1 MMRSLVLLVM
11 VFFQRGADPDRITLR
26 SGDIP
31 GLVVNQTQHYEGA
44 SLTGYIN
51 GGAEL
56 YREYGFRRLTVQEV
70 TIRGGEEL
78 TIESYRMTDPAA
90 AFGIFSISRSGCEP
104 ADTAF
109 LVSCGSP
116 FQLQLVARDLYVRI
130 QNGSG
135 TAALQES
142 SRLLARWI
150 VARAG
155 QEPPVLPPE
164 FTHPFLL
171 PFVPGARHM
180 TGPLGLQN
188 GLPDWAE
195 PCEGMRG
202 FSVFALPAVF
212 GGREF
217 SVLVW
222 RFGSPED
229 CRIFLGRFGVDEQ
242 GAGVMAVR
250 RGAGTLRVKRQGPV
264 GCTLVETVEGGLEPG
279 LQEVIF
285 GPEK

>member
-1 MMRSLVLLVM
+1 MIGQLALLLM
-11 VFFQRGADPDRITLR
+11 VIFPQGADTGRITLHD
-26 SGDIP
+26 GDIP
-31 GLVVNQTQHYEGA
+31 GLVVKQTQHYDGA

-56 YREYGFRRLTVQEV
+56 YREYGFRTLTVQEV
-70 TIRGGEEL
+70 TLRSGEEL

-90 AFGIFSISRSGCEP
+90 AFGIFSVSRSGCEP

-109 LVSCGSP
+109 LASCTSP

-135 TAALQES
+135 TVALKES

-155 QEPPVLPPE
+155 QEIPALPPR
-164 FTHPFLL
+164 FTHPLLL
-171 PFVPGARHM
+171 PFVPGAKRM
-180 TGPLGLQN
+180 AGPLGLQN

-195 PCEGMRG
+195 PCEGLWG
-202 FSVFALPAVF
+202 FSLFALPAVF
-212 GGREF
+212 GGREL

-229 CRIFLGRFGVDEQ
+229 CGIFLGRIGVEEQ
-242 GAGVMAVR
+242 GAGLMTVP
-250 RGAGTLRVKRQGPV
+250 RGAGTLRVKRQGPLE
-264 GCTLVETVEGGLEPG
+264 CTLVETGEGGLEPG
-279 LQEVIF
+279 LQEVLF
-285 GPEK
+285 GPEE